1 YDTLKLQRSAMGN
14 ASQRPE
20 GDDKAAVLEKANT
33 EGAKPEKSRED
44 IRDKYELGKVLGS
57 GSFGQVREAS
67 LKEFPDKVRAVKIIE
82 RDDDAEHG
90 GEWSNSAMFRQEVA
104 LLQNLKHDNIVR
116 FWDVYEDVHFLYV
129 VPGLEAMEDK
139 PTSWTFAVEGKSSR
153 IFGGQ
158 LEVFLG
164 KILELRRFTEAN
176 AATLG
181 SQMLAE
187 NFLLSDKSPTSV
199 VKMIDFGMAV
209 KYDHGV
215 WFKEICGSPHYLAPE
230 LIGQKYNHMVDM
242 WAFGVLMYLL
252 MYGHYPYDSK
262 NTRDI
267 MMKVLTEPIRWQTK
281 AKLSQQTLGFL
292 KRCLEPSVRKRITA
306 EDGLKHPWIVTAAA
320 PDPETGR
327 EKTIEVEEEMEA
339 ECNAHRKVTATRKQV
354 DQEATVH
361 AENRRTDLL
370 EKINKDFEKGIRLG
384 NRLGET
390 PQEDFMSKP
399 EFVRRDNR
407 LTTAPSQAVGSGPSA
422 SKAVVE
428 EKKVEGKK
436 VVIAEETKREELAPA
451 NRRKKAHAQTARL
464 MYMGD
469 LQEKDE
475 DEMRKMWSE
484 WKTKEKDEAGMS
496 SMSPTAEVSE
506 DRQDTRNNLTDAA
519 GIQKLRSEKAQKE
532 AEEEAG
538 FISARGPIGVAQ
550 RSAHFDNSPE
560 VPKTKDAAPWRRKTI
575 DSQGSC
581 LVARSNCRAQC
592 LEERLDLDWEE
603 IPEEIQLKSEKDS
616 SLKLLRGAN
625 KKVLGE
631 DFRLLSRAVRFK
643 FRPEKTWVCSLRHR
657 GAEIITGVGASSSQ
671 IFMDDEY
678 DEYDDS
684 DTGSQR
690 VPAGSRGSRAGRGS
704 SG

>member
-1 YDTLKLQRSAMGN
+1 M
-14 ASQRPE
+14 
-20 GDDKAAVLEKANT
+20 
-33 EGAKPEKSRED
+33 
-44 IRDKYELGKVLGS
+44 
-57 GSFGQVREAS
+57 REAS

-129 VPGLEAMEDK
+129 VMDLC
-139 PTSWTFAVEGKSSR
+139 R
-153 IFGGQ
+153 GG
-158 LEVFLG
+158 EVFS

-181 SQMLAE
+181 SQMLAAIAYIHSKSIMHRDIKAE

-327 EKTIEVEEEMEA
+327 EKTIEVEEDLNEFVR
-339 ECNAHRKVTATRKQV
+339 NAHRKVTATRKQV
-354 DQEATVH
+354 DQE

-506 DRQDTRNNLTDAA
+506 DRQDTRNNLTDA
-519 GIQKLRSEKAQKE
+519 IQKLRSEKAQKE

-538 FISARGPIGVAQ
+538 FIS
-550 RSAHFDNSPE
+550 DNSPE
-560 VPKTKDAAPWRRKTI
+560 VPKTKDAAGRKN
-575 DSQGSC
+575 DRFSG
-581 LVARSNCRAQC
+581 VMPGG
-592 LEERLDLDWEE
+592 EV
-603 IPEEIQLKSEKDS
+603 
-616 SLKLLRGAN
+616 KLPG
-625 KKVLGE
+625 
-631 DFRLLSRAVRFK
+631 
-643 FRPEKTWVCSLRHR
+643 
-657 GAEIITGVGASSSQ
+657 
-671 IFMDDEY
+671 
-678 DEYDDS
+678 
-684 DTGSQR
+684 R
-690 VPAGSRGSRAGRGS
+690 VP
-704 SG
+704 

>member
-1 YDTLKLQRSAMGN
+1 MGN

-129 VPGLEAMEDK
+129 VMDLC
-139 PTSWTFAVEGKSSR
+139 R
-153 IFGGQ
+153 GG
-158 LEVFLG
+158 EVFS

-181 SQMLAE
+181 SQMLAAIAYIHSKSIMHRDIKAE

-327 EKTIEVEEEMEA
+327 EKTIEVEEDLNEFVR
-339 ECNAHRKVTATRKQV
+339 NAHRKVTATRKQV
-354 DQEATVH
+354 DQE

-506 DRQDTRNNLTDAA
+506 DRQDTRNNLTDA
-519 GIQKLRSEKAQKE
+519 IQKLRSEKAQKE

-538 FISARGPIGVAQ
+538 FIS
-550 RSAHFDNSPE
+550 DNSPE
-560 VPKTKDAAPWRRKTI
+560 VPKTKDAAGRKN
-575 DSQGSC
+575 DRFSG
-581 LVARSNCRAQC
+581 VMPGG
-592 LEERLDLDWEE
+592 EV
-603 IPEEIQLKSEKDS
+603 
-616 SLKLLRGAN
+616 KLPG
-625 KKVLGE
+625 
-631 DFRLLSRAVRFK
+631 
-643 FRPEKTWVCSLRHR
+643 T
-657 GAEIITGVGASSSQ
+657 
-671 IFMDDEY
+671 
-678 DEYDDS
+678 
-684 DTGSQR
+684 
-690 VPAGSRGSRAGRGS
+690 VP
-704 SG
+704 

>member
-1 YDTLKLQRSAMGN
+1 
-14 ASQRPE
+14 
-20 GDDKAAVLEKANT
+20 
-33 EGAKPEKSRED
+33 
-44 IRDKYELGKVLGS
+44 
-57 GSFGQVREAS
+57 
-67 LKEFPDKVRAVKIIE
+67 
-82 RDDDAEHG
+82 
-90 GEWSNSAMFRQEVA
+90 
-104 LLQNLKHDNIVR
+104 
-116 FWDVYEDVHFLYV
+116 
-129 VPGLEAMEDK
+129 
-139 PTSWTFAVEGKSSR
+139 
-153 IFGGQ
+153 
-158 LEVFLG
+158 
-164 KILELRRFTEAN
+164 
-176 AATLG
+176 
-181 SQMLAE
+181 
-187 NFLLSDKSPTSV
+187 
-199 VKMIDFGMAV
+199 
-209 KYDHGV
+209 
-215 WFKEICGSPHYLAPE
+215 
-230 LIGQKYNHMVDM
+230 M

-327 EKTIEVEEEMEA
+327 EKTIEVEEDLNEFVR
-339 ECNAHRKVTATRKQV
+339 NAHRKVIATRKQV
-354 DQEATVH
+354 DQE

-506 DRQDTRNNLTDAA
+506 DRQDTRNNLTDA
-519 GIQKLRSEKAQKE
+519 IQKLRSEKAQKE

-538 FISARGPIGVAQ
+538 FIS
-550 RSAHFDNSPE
+550 DNSPE
-560 VPKTKDAAPWRRKTI
+560 VPKTKDAAGRKN
-575 DSQGSC
+575 DRFSG
-581 LVARSNCRAQC
+581 VMPGG
-592 LEERLDLDWEE
+592 EV
-603 IPEEIQLKSEKDS
+603 
-616 SLKLLRGAN
+616 KLPG
-625 KKVLGE
+625 
-631 DFRLLSRAVRFK
+631 
-643 FRPEKTWVCSLRHR
+643 T
-657 GAEIITGVGASSSQ
+657 
-671 IFMDDEY
+671 
-678 DEYDDS
+678 
-684 DTGSQR
+684 
-690 VPAGSRGSRAGRGS
+690 VP
-704 SG
+704 

>member
-1 YDTLKLQRSAMGN
+1 MGN

-20 GDDKAAVLEKANT
+20 GGDKAAVLEKTPT

-129 VPGLEAMEDK
+129 VMDLC
-139 PTSWTFAVEGKSSR
+139 R
-153 IFGGQ
+153 GG
-158 LEVFLG
+158 EVFS

-181 SQMLAE
+181 SQMLAAIAYIHSKSIMHRDIKAE

-242 WAFGVLMYLL
+242 WAFGVLLYLL

-327 EKTIEVEEEMEA
+327 EKTVEADEDLNEFVRS
-339 ECNAHRKVTATRKQV
+339 AHRKVTSSRKQV
-354 DQEATVH
+354 DQE

-407 LTTAPSQAVGSGPSA
+407 LTTAPSQAVGSGPAPSTPA
-422 SKAVVE
+422 AKPAAGAPERKGKAEDKTVVIE
-428 EKKVEGKK
+428 EKKPA
-436 VVIAEETKREELAPA
+436 AEEAAPA
-451 NRRKKAHAQTARL
+451 HRRKKAHAQTARL
-464 MYMGD
+464 MYLGD

-475 DEMRKMWSE
+475 DDLRKMWNE
-484 WKTKEKDEAGMS
+484 WKTKEKDEAGV
-496 SMSPTAEVSE
+496 SPTAEIPE
-506 DRQDTRNNLTDAA
+506 DPRNNIQDAV
-519 GIQKLRSEKAQKE
+519 QKLRSEKAQKE

-538 FISARGPIGVAQ
+538 FIS
-550 RSAHFDNSPE
+550 DNSPE
-560 VPKTKDAAPWRRKTI
+560 VPKTRDAAGRKN
-575 DSQGSC
+575 DRFSG
-581 LVARSNCRAQC
+581 VMPA
-592 LEERLDLDWEE
+592 EV
-603 IPEEIQLKSEKDS
+603 
-616 SLKLLRGAN
+616 KLPG
-625 KKVLGE
+625 
-631 DFRLLSRAVRFK
+631 
-643 FRPEKTWVCSLRHR
+643 T
-657 GAEIITGVGASSSQ
+657 
-671 IFMDDEY
+671 
-678 DEYDDS
+678 
-684 DTGSQR
+684 
-690 VPAGSRGSRAGRGS
+690 VP
-704 SG
+704 

>member
-1 YDTLKLQRSAMGN
+1 MGN

-129 VPGLEAMEDK
+129 VMDLC
-139 PTSWTFAVEGKSSR
+139 R
-153 IFGGQ
+153 GG
-158 LEVFLG
+158 EVFS

-181 SQMLAE
+181 SQMLAAIAYIHSKSIMHRDIKAE

-327 EKTIEVEEEMEA
+327 EKTIEVEEDLNEFVR
-339 ECNAHRKVTATRKQV
+339 NAHRKVTATRKQV
-354 DQEATVH
+354 DQE

-506 DRQDTRNNLTDAA
+506 DRQDTRNNLTDA
-519 GIQKLRSEKAQKE
+519 IQKLRSEKAQKE

-538 FISARGPIGVAQ
+538 FIS
-550 RSAHFDNSPE
+550 DNSPE
-560 VPKTKDAAPWRRKTI
+560 VPKTKDAAGRKN
-575 DSQGSC
+575 DRFSG
-581 LVARSNCRAQC
+581 VMPGG
-592 LEERLDLDWEE
+592 EV
-603 IPEEIQLKSEKDS
+603 
-616 SLKLLRGAN
+616 KLPG
-625 KKVLGE
+625 
-631 DFRLLSRAVRFK
+631 
-643 FRPEKTWVCSLRHR
+643 
-657 GAEIITGVGASSSQ
+657 
-671 IFMDDEY
+671 
-678 DEYDDS
+678 
-684 DTGSQR
+684 R
-690 VPAGSRGSRAGRGS
+690 VP
-704 SG
+704 

>member
-1 YDTLKLQRSAMGN
+1 M
-14 ASQRPE
+14 
-20 GDDKAAVLEKANT
+20 EKAST
-33 EGAKPEKSRED
+33 EGTKQPEKARED

-57 GSFGQVREAS
+57 GSFGQVREAA
-67 LKEFPDKVRAVKIIE
+67 LKDFPDKVRAVKIIE

-129 VPGLEAMEDK
+129 VMDLC
-139 PTSWTFAVEGKSSR
+139 R
-153 IFGGQ
+153 GG
-158 LEVFLG
+158 EVFS

-181 SQMLAE
+181 SQMLAAIAYIHTKSIMHRDIKAE

-209 KYDHGV
+209 KFDHGV

-292 KRCLEPSVRKRITA
+292 KRCLEPSVRKRMTA

-320 PDPETGR
+320 PDPEKGR
-327 EKTIEVEEEMEA
+327 EKTVEADEDLNEFVRS
-339 ECNAHRKVTATRKQV
+339 AHRKVTSTRKQV
-354 DQEATVH
+354 DQE

-390 PQEDFMSKP
+390 PQEDFMSRP

-407 LTTAPSQAVGSGPSA
+407 LTTAPSQGVGGP
-422 SKAVVE
+422 VVAPKPVEPKKE
-428 EKKVEGKK
+428 EKKV
-436 VVIAEETKREELAPA
+436 VVEDSKAGSKHEPETPA
-451 NRRKKAHAQTARL
+451 VRRKKGHAHTARL
-464 MYMGD
+464 MYLGD

-475 DEMRKMWSE
+475 DEMRKLWAE
-484 WKTKEKDEAGMS
+484 WKSKEKAA
-496 SMSPTAEVSE
+496 AEEDGIAAISE
-506 DRQDTRNNLTDAA
+506 EEPRCNNNIQDAVE
-519 GIQKLRSEKAQKE
+519 QLRSEKARKE
-532 AEEEAG
+532 AEEEEEEG
-538 FISARGPIGVAQ
+538 FVSDTSPDNEKPAARKGKFSGVM
-550 RSAHFDNSPE
+550 PGE
-560 VPKTKDAAPWRRKTI
+560 VP
-575 DSQGSC
+575 
-581 LVARSNCRAQC
+581 
-592 LEERLDLDWEE
+592 
-603 IPEEIQLKSEKDS
+603 
-616 SLKLLRGAN
+616 GAV
-625 KKVLGE
+625 K
-631 DFRLLSRAVRFK
+631 
-643 FRPEKTWVCSLRHR
+643 
-657 GAEIITGVGASSSQ
+657 
-671 IFMDDEY
+671 
-678 DEYDDS
+678 
-684 DTGSQR
+684 
-690 VPAGSRGSRAGRGS
+690 
-704 SG
+704 

>member
-1 YDTLKLQRSAMGN
+1 MGN

-129 VPGLEAMEDK
+129 VMDLC
-139 PTSWTFAVEGKSSR
+139 R
-153 IFGGQ
+153 GG
-158 LEVFLG
+158 EVFS

-181 SQMLAE
+181 SQMLAAIAYIHSKSIMHRDIKAE

-327 EKTIEVEEEMEA
+327 EKTIEVEEDLNEFVR
-339 ECNAHRKVTATRKQV
+339 NAHRKVTATRKQV
-354 DQEATVH
+354 DQE

-506 DRQDTRNNLTDAA
+506 DRQDTRNNLTDA
-519 GIQKLRSEKAQKE
+519 IQKLRSEKAQKE

-538 FISARGPIGVAQ
+538 FIL
-550 RSAHFDNSPE
+550 DNSPE
-560 VPKTKDAAPWRRKTI
+560 VPKTKDAAGRKN
-575 DSQGSC
+575 DRFSG
-581 LVARSNCRAQC
+581 VMPGG
-592 LEERLDLDWEE
+592 EV
-603 IPEEIQLKSEKDS
+603 
-616 SLKLLRGAN
+616 KLPG
-625 KKVLGE
+625 
-631 DFRLLSRAVRFK
+631 
-643 FRPEKTWVCSLRHR
+643 T
-657 GAEIITGVGASSSQ
+657 
-671 IFMDDEY
+671 
-678 DEYDDS
+678 
-684 DTGSQR
+684 
-690 VPAGSRGSRAGRGS
+690 VP
-704 SG
+704 

>member
-1 YDTLKLQRSAMGN
+1 MGN
-14 ASQRPE
+14 VSQRPE

-129 VPGLEAMEDK
+129 VMDLC
-139 PTSWTFAVEGKSSR
+139 R
-153 IFGGQ
+153 GG
-158 LEVFLG
+158 EVFS

-181 SQMLAE
+181 SQMLAAIAYIHSKSIMHRDIKAE

-327 EKTIEVEEEMEA
+327 EKTIEVEEDLNEFVR
-339 ECNAHRKVTATRKQV
+339 NAHRKVTATRKQV
-354 DQEATVH
+354 DQE

-506 DRQDTRNNLTDAA
+506 DRQDTRNNLTDA
-519 GIQKLRSEKAQKE
+519 IQKLRSEKAQKE

-538 FISARGPIGVAQ
+538 FIS
-550 RSAHFDNSPE
+550 DNSPE
-560 VPKTKDAAPWRRKTI
+560 VPKTKDAAGRKN
-575 DSQGSC
+575 DRFSG
-581 LVARSNCRAQC
+581 VMPGG
-592 LEERLDLDWEE
+592 EV
-603 IPEEIQLKSEKDS
+603 
-616 SLKLLRGAN
+616 KLPG
-625 KKVLGE
+625 
-631 DFRLLSRAVRFK
+631 
-643 FRPEKTWVCSLRHR
+643 
-657 GAEIITGVGASSSQ
+657 
-671 IFMDDEY
+671 
-678 DEYDDS
+678 
-684 DTGSQR
+684 R
-690 VPAGSRGSRAGRGS
+690 VP
-704 SG
+704 

>member
-1 YDTLKLQRSAMGN
+1 MGN

-82 RDDDAEHG
+82 PDDDAEHG

-129 VPGLEAMEDK
+129 VMDLC
-139 PTSWTFAVEGKSSR
+139 R
-153 IFGGQ
+153 GG
-158 LEVFLG
+158 EVFS

-181 SQMLAE
+181 SQMLAAIAYIHSKSIMHRDIKAE

-327 EKTIEVEEEMEA
+327 EKTIEVEEDLNEFVR
-339 ECNAHRKVTATRKQV
+339 NAHRKVTATRKQV
-354 DQEATVH
+354 DQE

-506 DRQDTRNNLTDAA
+506 DRQDTRNNLTDA
-519 GIQKLRSEKAQKE
+519 IQKLRSEKAQKE

-538 FISARGPIGVAQ
+538 FIS
-550 RSAHFDNSPE
+550 DNSPE
-560 VPKTKDAAPWRRKTI
+560 VPKTKDAAGRKN
-575 DSQGSC
+575 DRFSG
-581 LVARSNCRAQC
+581 VMPGG
-592 LEERLDLDWEE
+592 EV
-603 IPEEIQLKSEKDS
+603 
-616 SLKLLRGAN
+616 KLPG
-625 KKVLGE
+625 
-631 DFRLLSRAVRFK
+631 
-643 FRPEKTWVCSLRHR
+643 T
-657 GAEIITGVGASSSQ
+657 
-671 IFMDDEY
+671 
-678 DEYDDS
+678 
-684 DTGSQR
+684 
-690 VPAGSRGSRAGRGS
+690 VP
-704 SG
+704 